1 MNINYQHSNWHN
13 KWWVNISCSFKITHA
28 ANLLLQ
34 KIKLCSFTNN
44 LISQKFSDKVVMLA
58 IAVSKHCTQDLPV
71 VNTQGSSTGFL
82 FTYHSAIP
90 VEWLYTT
97 INPHRWFIK
106 HYINNLQEIY
116 NILKIIDTILN
127 KLFYKCSKRNDKE
140 VYIVTHF
147 AVSFGATI
155 YNVLSFC
162 FWSAST
168 CLLLL
173 SSPFS
178 LLLITN
184 SSSRR
189 A

>member
-1 MNINYQHSNWHN
+1 M
-13 KWWVNISCSFKITHA
+13 
-28 ANLLLQ
+28 Q
-34 KIKLCSFTNN
+34 KIKLCSFTN
-44 LISQKFSDKVVMLA
+44 LISQKFSDTAV

-71 VNTQGSSTGFL
+71 VNTQGSSTEFL
-82 FTYHSAIP
+82 FTYDSAIP
-90 VEWLYTT
+90 AEWLYTP
-97 INPHRWFIK
+97 INPHRSFIK

-116 NILKIIDTILN
+116 NILKAIDTILN
-127 KLFYKCSKRNDKE
+127 KLFYKCSKRNDME

-162 FWSAST
+162 FWAAST